1 MKRKH
6 LLLCLT
12 LLLSFITAWN
22 IGAKAATN
30 SLAPMTAGA
39 VFVSPQSDGVTA
51 RVKIINWGSEKV
63 SYFTYTL
70 YYMDTQVTEG
80 PFTVDLDTP
89 LESYDT
95 GEFAAWLKPGSELG
109 QTDVILSINEVNG
122 AYNEASVGYTYITR
136 YTIEKTPEKRVV
148 VEDYTGL
155 WCQYCPRGIAIMES
169 LQRMHPDDF
178 IGIAVHCGDALD
190 TQSYSTMESTWGS
203 SKPSLWVNRKE
214 KINEYVGEDQFEIEK
229 SNTTTMRIDVSAK
242 WDDDQNNISVSTEVE
257 PCIAIAEG
265 TEYAVGYVLTA
276 DGLRNSS
283 WGQVNNYSE
292 WQSYENAPEELDKF
306 KEPVDPV
313 YGLDYNHVAIASKG
327 VEYGIDGSLPSTMP
341 VGETVVHNVTFDN
354 VSQHSLIQD
363 KSKLSVCALLINKST
378 GKIENAAKCAI
389 KSSSTGI
396 TSVGRNASEAV
407 AYYSADGSRLDAPKR
422 GLNIIRHADGTTSKV
437 IKR

>member
-1 MKRKH
+1 
-6 LLLCLT
+6 
-12 LLLSFITAWN
+12 
-22 IGAKAATN
+22 
-30 SLAPMTAGA
+30 
-39 VFVSPQSDGVTA
+39 
-51 RVKIINWGSEKV
+51 
-63 SYFTYTL
+63 
-70 YYMDTQVTEG
+70 MDTQTTEG
-80 PFTVDLDTP
+80 PFTVDLETP
-89 LESYDT
+89 LASYDT
-95 GEFAAWLKPGSELG
+95 GEFAVWLKPGSELG

-178 IGIAVHCGDALD
+178 IGIAIHCGDALD
-190 TQSYSTMESTWGS
+190 TQSYPNMESTWGS

-214 KINEYVGEDQFEIEK
+214 KINEIVGEDQFEIEK

-242 WDDDQNNISVSTEVE
+242 WDDDQNNISVATEVE
-257 PCIAIAEG
+257 PCIAVAEG

-276 DGLRNSS
+276 DGLRNDS

-306 KEPVDPV
+306 KQPVDPV

-327 VEYGIDGSLPSTMP
+327 VDYGIEGSLPSTMP
-341 VGETVVHNVTFDN
+341 VGETITHNVTFDN
-354 VSQHSLIQD
+354 VSQYSLIQD

-396 TSVGRNASEAV
+396 TNVNRNASEAV
-407 AYYSADGSRLDAPKR
+407 GYYSADGSRLNSPKR
-422 GLNIIRHADGTTSKV
+422 GLNIIRYADGTTSKV
-437 IKR
+437 IMK